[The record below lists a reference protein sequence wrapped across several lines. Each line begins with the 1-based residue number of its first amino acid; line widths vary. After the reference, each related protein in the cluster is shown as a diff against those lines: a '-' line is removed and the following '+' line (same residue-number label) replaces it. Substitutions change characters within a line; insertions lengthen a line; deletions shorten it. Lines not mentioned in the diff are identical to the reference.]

1 MNSELP
7 RSSDRLAV
15 VFRAAYPKVTAVLVR
30 VLGDI
35 DRAEE
40 MTQEAIVRAL
50 KVWPTQGLPDDPAAW
65 LIRAGRNKA
74 VDVFR
79 HEQHRKSYQ
88 ASLRV
93 VQEQDTA
100 SDFAE
105 AHDFDDDL
113 LRLIF
118 TCCHPIL
125 TEDAQVALTLKTV
138 LGFSVDDIARAFLS
152 SRGTVDKRLTRA
164 KQKIKQAN
172 VPYEIP
178 DKKHLP
184 ERINGVLSVIYLTF
198 NKGYWADTDP
208 SLYRSQ
214 VCDDAIRLAR
224 MVTRLFNYHPE
235 ARALLAMMLLTSAR
249 AKGRIDQK
257 GQFVPLHLQDRSL
270 WDQQRI
276 REGLALIDGVYLARN
291 IPGPYQLQAGISA
304 IHSAAKTAEE
314 TDWAQIA
321 ALYQKL
327 ETIDPSPV
335 TQINCASALANCDRL
350 DEAKELI
357 DKVEDEGKLEGY
369 QSFYLAKAYV
379 LRRMG
384 DVTGA
389 KQAQQKAIE
398 LSNSEVEKTFLSRD
412 M

>member
-1 MNSELP
+1 MGNQLP
-7 RSSDRLAV
+7 RSTDNLSV
-15 VFRAAYPKVTAVLVR
+15 IFRAVYPKVTAVLVR

-50 KVWPTQGLPDDPAAW
+50 KVWPNQGIPDDPAAW
-65 LIRAGRNKA
+65 LIRAGRNRA

-79 HEQHRKSYQ
+79 HETHRKNYQ

-93 VQEQDTA
+93 VQAQDTPA
-100 SDFAE
+100 DFLELHDFA
-105 AHDFDDDL
+105 DDL

-125 TEDAQVALTLKTV
+125 SEDAQVALTLKTV

-164 KQKIKQAN
+164 KQKIKQEN
-172 VPYEIP
+172 IPYEIP
-178 DKKHLP
+178 DKKALP

-208 SLYRSQ
+208 TLYRGQ

-224 MVTRLFNYHPE
+224 MVIRLFNYHAE
-235 ARALLAMMLLTSAR
+235 ARSLLAMMLLTSAR
-249 AKGRIDQK
+249 ANGRINPE
-257 GQFVPLHLQDRSL
+257 GQFVPLHLQDRNR

-276 REGLALIDGVYLARN
+276 REGLALIDGVYLARKL
-291 IPGPYQLQAGISA
+291 PGPYQLQAGISA
-304 IHSAAKTAEE
+304 IHSRAKTAQE
-314 TDWAQIA
+314 TDWVQIA

-327 ETIDPSPV
+327 EEMDPSPV
-335 TQINCASALANCDRL
+335 TQINWASALANCDRL
-350 DEAKELI
+350 DEAKALLEA
-357 DKVEDEGKLEGY
+357 VESQGKLGGY
-369 QSFYLAKAYV
+369 QPFFLAKAYV
-379 LRRMG
+379 LKKSG
-384 DVTGA
+384 DLAGA
-389 KQAQQKAIE
+389 KQAQQQAIT
-398 LSNSEVEKTFLSRD
+398 LSSSDVEKTFLRREL
-412 M
+412 